1 MELGEKL
8 RQARLEA
15 GLSQRQLCGDQITR
29 NMLSQIEHGSAKPS
43 MGTLRYL
50 AERLGKTVSF
60 FLEETAVLSPNQT
73 VMEQARNR
81 FDMADYQ
88 GAMEVLERYQ
98 EPDPVYDREKRI
110 LFALLCQEL
119 ARTALAQGKIPYAQS
134 LLEKAEGRTAYCWEA
149 LERQRLLLLADIP
162 GQNVCARLPSLDR
175 ELLIRAEDALRTG
188 ATDRAQALL
197 EAAEGKSSPRW
208 NYLRGNVF
216 VRKED
221 YAQALMCLKK
231 AEALYP
237 ETLPLLEQCCR
248 ELGDYKSAYE
258 YACKRRTDHSQ

>member
-29 NMLSQIEHGSAKPS
+29 NMLSQIEHGTARPS

-60 FLEETAVLSPNQT
+60 FLEETAVLSPNQA
-73 VMEQARNR
+73 VMEQARRR
-81 FDMADYQ
+81 FDTADYS
-88 GAMEVLERYQ
+88 GAMEALKGYR

-110 LFALLCQEL
+110 LWAVLCQEL
-119 ARTALAQGKIPYAQS
+119 ARSALAQGKIPYAQE

-149 LERQRLLLLADIP
+149 LERQRLLLLANIP

-175 ELLIRAEDALRTG
+175 ELLLRAEDALRTG
-188 ATDRAQALL
+188 ETNRAQALL
-197 EAAEGKSSPRW
+197 EAAELQTSPRW
-208 NYLRGNVF
+208 NFLRGRLYVLDGAYE
-216 VRKED
+216 K
-221 YAQALMCLKK
+221 ALPCLKK
-231 AEALYP
+231 AEDAYP
-237 ETLPLLEQCCR
+237 EALPLLEQCCR
-248 ELGDYKSAYE
+248 ELGDFKSAYE
-258 YACKRRTDHSQ
+258 YACRQR